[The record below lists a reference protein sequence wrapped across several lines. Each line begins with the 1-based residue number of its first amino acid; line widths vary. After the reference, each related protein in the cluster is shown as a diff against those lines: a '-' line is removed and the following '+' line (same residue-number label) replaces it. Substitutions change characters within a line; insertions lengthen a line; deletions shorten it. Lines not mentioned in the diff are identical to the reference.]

1 MIYFF
6 SHIRVRRHNI
16 LIMNFDLTEYNR
28 IASMTNSREIAKE
41 LQSKSAEWKEQYYKL
56 KRKARNDAYN
66 AKAKDTNNAKR
77 RELRKLKN
85 ETIVKPIQ
93 HIDKPIDIDAV
104 DTDIKREYKVG
115 TKINKLNENTI
126 ENYIKSIRA
135 IYPKYNNDKPLNEDA
150 EVLKMLRW
158 EKYNSTKLFKQ
169 NKYIIDNVEDIAKN
183 YASYLPKLYSIYS
196 RLTGKNLKQ
205 IREALYPYMTAYNEN
220 YRENRSNVIVNKE
233 ATSKISFDT
242 NNVVSNA
249 NKITDPYDKLMYML
263 LFLLPTR
270 RLYDYRIMRIASKK
284 GDTDDEKFNWYY
296 QGQFY
301 INNTKNKNAIIL
313 DVPKQIIDVINSLPN
328 DTDYIFGKLYNA
340 PTLSRRFAKI
350 TSDIYNEPFNAVD
363 IRKLYATYNMKTAG
377 ETGDMKKYNETARQ
391 MGHSTAENANY
402 SLKIDSLSYF

>member
-1 MIYFF
+1 MDF
-6 SHIRVRRHNI
+6 NI
-16 LIMNFDLTEYNR
+16 DDYNK
-28 IASMTNSREIAKE
+28 IASLTNSREIAKA

-56 KRKARNDAYN
+56 KRKERNDKYN
-66 AKAKDTNNAKR
+66 AKSKDANNAKR
-77 RELRKLKN
+77 RELRKELKEN
-85 ETIVKPIQ
+85 TIKPIQ
-93 HIDKPIDIDAV
+93 HIDKPLDIKAI
-104 DTDIKREYKVG
+104 DTDIKRDYKAS
-115 TKINKLNENTI
+115 TNIKALNDNTRD
-126 ENYIKSIRA
+126 NYIKSIKA
-135 IYPKYNNDKPLNEDA
+135 LYPKYHNDKPLNEDA

-205 IREALYPYMTAYNEN
+205 IREALYPYMTAYNDN

-242 NNVVSNA
+242 NDVVSNA

-296 QGQFY
+296 QGKFY
-301 INNTKNKNAIIL
+301 INNTKNKKTMIL

-350 TSDIYNEPFNAVD
+350 TSDIYNDPFNAVD

>member
-1 MIYFF
+1 
-6 SHIRVRRHNI
+6 
-16 LIMNFDLTEYNR
+16 
-28 IASMTNSREIAKE
+28 
-41 LQSKSAEWKEQYYKL
+41 
-56 KRKARNDAYN
+56 
-66 AKAKDTNNAKR
+66 
-77 RELRKLKN
+77 
-85 ETIVKPIQ
+85 
-93 HIDKPIDIDAV
+93 
-104 DTDIKREYKVG
+104 
-115 TKINKLNENTI
+115 
-126 ENYIKSIRA
+126 
-135 IYPKYNNDKPLNEDA
+135 
-150 EVLKMLRW
+150 
-158 EKYNSTKLFKQ
+158 
-169 NKYIIDNVEDIAKN
+169 
-183 YASYLPKLYSIYS
+183 
-196 RLTGKNLKQ
+196 
-205 IREALYPYMTAYNEN
+205 MTAYNEN